1 MSEMDE
7 MIKMLADAPEEQR
20 KSMLFQRLKM
30 LAGQPDEQL
39 VNSLAG
45 LITAVHKLK
54 PKKIKPFIATRT
66 KVIMGME
73 KDEIEK
79 LLTARLK
86 AAKVVDEQVHKT
98 DLMTTMEVAKEMGEE
113 KFNKFS
119 GMMKMIADKHGF
131 TLPKFD

>member
-45 LITAVHKLK
+45 LITAVNKLK
-54 PKKIKPFIATRT
+54 PKKMKPFIATRT

-73 KDEIEK
+73 KEEVEK
-79 LLTARLK
+79 IITARLK
-86 AAKVVDEQVHKT
+86 ASKVVEEQVHKT

-113 KFNKFS
+113 KFNMFS
-119 GMMKMIADKHGF
+119 GMMKKIAEKHGI